1 MQKIIF
7 TIALI
12 GFIGIRA
19 KFHNPNE
26 SEKEVKQTRE
36 VFLASQFSLSM
47 MICHFL
53 WLFKSD
59 WFPNQMPSSIH
70 IIGGLLMLGS
80 LPLLYW
86 VHHSLG
92 EFFSARLELQED
104 HQIIQTGPYQWI
116 RHPMY
121 TTGFMYLIGAGLL
134 SGSWIVLIIP
144 TLSFAILVFS
154 RVSDEEKMLLD
165 HFGDEYKDYMKRTGR
180 FTPLKGLP
188 FI

>member
-12 GFIGIRA
+12 GFIAIRA
-19 KFHNPNE
+19 KFHNPNA
-26 SEKEVKQTRE
+26 SEKEVKQARE

-47 MICHFL
+47 MVCHFL

-59 WFPNQMPSSIH
+59 WFPNYMPSFVQ
-70 IIGGLLMLGS
+70 IIGGVFMLGS
-80 LPLLYW
+80 LPVLFW

-92 EFFSARLELQED
+92 TYFSARLELQED

-121 TTGFMYLIGAGLL
+121 TVGFLYLIGAGLL
-134 SGSWIVLIIP
+134 TGNWIILLIP
-144 TLSFAILVFS
+144 TLSFALLVFS
-154 RVSDEEKMLLD
+154 RVSDEENMLVE
-165 HFGDEYKDYMKRTGR
+165 HFGSDYQDYMQKTGR
-180 FTPLKGLP
+180 FLP
-188 FI
+188 FL